1 MSKNSTYPALRMS
14 MGSWDYYS
22 VRMSLKEV
30 SNKLIMA
37 SNFKEATVLDDMLG
51 SETKLNIMYSSS
63 YKAIHGYIYIL

>member
-30 SNKLIMA
+30 SNKLILA
-37 SNFKEATVLDDMLG
+37 SNF
-51 SETKLNIMYSSS
+51 
-63 YKAIHGYIYIL
+63 